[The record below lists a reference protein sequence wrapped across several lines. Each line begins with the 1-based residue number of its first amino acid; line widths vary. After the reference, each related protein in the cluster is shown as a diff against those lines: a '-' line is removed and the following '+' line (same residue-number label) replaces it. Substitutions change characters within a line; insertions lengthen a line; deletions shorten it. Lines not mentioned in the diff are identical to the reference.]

1 MITIRPFAA
10 LRPKS
15 GLESKIASRPY
26 DVLSSE
32 EARQEAKGNEKSFY
46 RIIKP
51 EVNLDPTLPSN
62 KNAAYSA
69 AKSALL
75 EFIEKGW
82 LQYDQEEAYYIYR
95 QKMGKIDQYGLVCL
109 SAVDDYMNDRIKKH
123 EYTRPAKEE
132 DRIQHMYTIG
142 AHPGPVFLAH
152 RHIPKLNDLK
162 KSWCASNQPDFSFTS
177 EDEVLHEG
185 WKIDDQTVIDTI
197 TSLFSQGVEQTYIA
211 DGHHRSAASAKVGL
225 RMRQES
231 TGNKTAFDSFLSVL
245 FDENELDIWDYNRVV
260 KDLNG
265 YNPKE
270 FLIAIAEYF
279 DITPLDKAYKPQ
291 EKYSYGMLLGNQWY
305 RLDLKNTHDVGQGIE
320 SLDIQ
325 VLSDLVLNPI
335 LGVKDQRTDPRIDF
349 VGGIRGMDGLSKRVN
364 SGQWALAFSIHP
376 VSMGELF
383 AVADSGEVMPP
394 KSTWFEPKLRS
405 GLFINHFNRT
415 S

>member
-1 MITIRPFAA
+1 M
-10 LRPKS
+10 
-15 GLESKIASRPY
+15 
-26 DVLSSE
+26 
-32 EARQEAKGNEKSFY
+32 
-46 RIIKP
+46 
-51 EVNLDPTLPSN
+51 
-62 KNAAYSA
+62 
-69 AKSALL
+69 
-75 EFIEKGW
+75 
-82 LQYDQEEAYYIYR
+82 
-95 QKMGKIDQYGLVCL
+95 
-109 SAVDDYMNDRIKKH
+109 
-123 EYTRPAKEE
+123 
-132 DRIQHMYTIG
+132 
-142 AHPGPVFLAH
+142 
-152 RHIPKLNDLK
+152 
-162 KSWCASNQPDFSFTS
+162 
-177 EDEVLHEG
+177 LHEG
-185 WKIDDQTVIDTI
+185 WKIDDQTIIDSI

-231 TGNKTAFDSFLSVL
+231 TGSNTAFDSFLSVL

-335 LGVKDQRTDPRIDF
+335 LGIKDQRTDPRIDF
-349 VGGIRGMDGLSKRVN
+349 IGGIRGMDGLSKRVN

>member
-1 MITIRPFAA
+1 MITIRPFTA
-10 LRPKS
+10 LRPQS
-15 GLESKIASRPY
+15 GLESQIASRPY

-32 EARQEAKGNEKSFY
+32 EARQEAGGNEKSFY
-46 RIIKP
+46 RVIKP
-51 EVNLDPTLPSN
+51 EINLDPTLPSN
-62 KNAAYSA
+62 KEAEYSA

-82 LQYDQEEAYYIYR
+82 LQYVHEAAYYIYR

-109 SAVDDYMNDRIKKH
+109 SSVDDYMNDRIKKH

-162 KSWCASNQPDFSFTS
+162 KSWCASNKPGFSFTS

-185 WKIDDQTVIDTI
+185 WKIEDRTVIDSI
-197 TSLFSQGVEQTYIA
+197 TSLFSQDVEQTYIA

-225 RMRQES
+225 RMQQE
-231 TGNKTAFDSFLSVL
+231 TGERKDSYDSFLSVL
-245 FDENELDIWDYNRVV
+245 FDENELDIWDYNRVI

-265 YNPKE
+265 YNPTE
-270 FLIAIAEYF
+270 FLSALAEHF
-279 DITPLDKAYKPQ
+279 DITPSDKAFKPQ
-291 EKYSYGMLLGNQWY
+291 EKYSYGMLLGDQWHK
-305 RLDLKNTHDVGQGIE
+305 LKLKDKGQVGQGIQ
-320 SLDIQ
+320 SLDVQ
-325 VLSDLVLNPI
+325 VLSDLVLDPL
-335 LGVKDQRTDPRIDF
+335 LGIKDQRTDPRIDF
-349 VGGIRGMDGLSKRVN
+349 VGGIRGMNGLEKKIK

-376 VSMGELF
+376 VSMKELF
-383 AVADSGEVMPP
+383 DVADSGQVMPP

-405 GLFINHFNRT
+405 GLFINHFNQT

>member
-1 MITIRPFAA
+1 MITIRPFIA
-10 LRPKS
+10 LRPQS

-132 DRIQHMYTIG
+132 DRIQHMYTLG

-162 KSWCASNQPDFSFTS
+162 KSWCASNKPNFSFTS

-185 WKIDDQTVIDTI
+185 WKIDDQTIIDSI

-231 TGNKTAFDSFLSVL
+231 TGSNTAFDSFLSVL

-335 LGVKDQRTDPRIDF
+335 LGIKDQRTDPRIDF
-349 VGGIRGMDGLSKRVN
+349 IGGIRGMDGLSKRVN